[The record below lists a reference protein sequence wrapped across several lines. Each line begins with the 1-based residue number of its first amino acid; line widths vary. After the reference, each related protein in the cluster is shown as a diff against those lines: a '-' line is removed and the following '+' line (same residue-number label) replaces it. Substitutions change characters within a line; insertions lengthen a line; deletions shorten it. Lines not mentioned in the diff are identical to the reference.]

1 MYSRLRAIKQHH
13 KKEFIQEIIL
23 IKGECKTNTYIKK
36 FFLKTSFHSS
46 DHKFKVGDIDIIY
59 ICSY

>member
-23 IKGECKTNTYIKK
+23 IKSECKTNTYVKK
-36 FFLKTSFHSS
+36 FLKETSFHCS
-46 DHKFKVGDIDIIY
+46 DHKLKVSDIDIIY
-59 ICSY
+59 ICS